1 MTLDAQTVWHAWR
14 RVMRDDALQDAMFSG
29 SLADRA
35 DELGLSPAELEVA
48 ERYAASP
55 AGTRFFI
62 AGFRYRMASS
72 FLNALETAAPLT
84 HRLLRANDV
93 DIEALGTQFLKS
105 VGWRDFGPYV
115 HTYGAQVLGFLC
127 AHLEVGV
134 LRGLTD
140 LAALELAAVR
150 LTTAAAEQAPDFT
163 PIPGRY
169 RASDAVSRVRTELDV
184 SPLLR
189 GGGREV
195 APGPRTFLV
204 FLAPTDLR
212 RRIVAVPEEA
222 VELVFSLRRPRPAA
236 EVGDRAL
243 LAKLVRLGVVIGA
256 G

>member
-14 RVMRDDALQDAMFSG
+14 RIMRDDSVQEAMFSG
-29 SLADRA
+29 SLAERA
-35 DELGLSPAELEVA
+35 AELELSPAELEVA
-48 ERYAASP
+48 ECYAASP

-84 HRLLRANDV
+84 HRLMRANGIE
-93 DIEALGTQFLKS
+93 IEALGTEFLES

-115 HTYGAQVLGFLC
+115 HTYGAEVLGFLC
-127 AHLEVGV
+127 AHPVVGA

-150 LTTAAAEQAPDFT
+150 LTIAAAERAPDFT
-163 PIPGRY
+163 PVPGRY
-169 RASDAVSRVRTELDV
+169 RASDAVSFVTTELDV

-189 GGGREV
+189 GEREV
-195 APGPRTFLV
+195 AAGSRTFLV
-204 FLAPTDLR
+204 FLTPPDLR
-212 RRIVAVPEEA
+212 RRIVAVPDSA
-222 VELVFSLRRPRPAA
+222 AELVRSLKEPRPVA
-236 EVGDRAL
+236 EAGGQAL